1 MNAEELLKVANQASA
16 AFQATMSE
24 AESAS
29 LAAAPPAPPAHS
41 TMNSED
47 ALLEFAADAVGELA
61 AEMRTII
68 DQRMEKVY
76 QDALEV
82 YYATEELA
90 RDPANA
96 HLIPHLEAMR
106 RGHERDYGRAIPPRE
121 G

>member
-1 MNAEELLKVANQASA
+1 MNAEELLNVANLTST

-24 AESAS
+24 AERAS
-29 LAAAPPAPPAHS
+29 LAAARPAPPVRS
-41 TMNSED
+41 TMNPED

-76 QDALEV
+76 RDALEV

-106 RGHERDYGRAIPPRE
+106 RGHERDYGRAIPQRKR
-121 G
+121 